1 MAHEKEV
8 LFQERLAGGRFRCLT
23 CPHACRLAEGA
34 FGRCGVRIVRE
45 GRLVSLTAERV
56 VAVHADPI
64 EKKPLYH
71 ALPGTRSLSFG
82 APGCNLTCTFC
93 QNCSISQVRGGP
105 LPGERVDPVRLA
117 RVAREQGCPS
127 LCATYT
133 EPTIFFELAR
143 AAGRAAREAGLRN
156 FWVSNGYMSAP
167 VRRDLAAWVD
177 GINIDL
183 KAFRDDFYRTL
194 CGGRLA
200 PVRESIADLAERGVW
215 VEVTTLVI
223 PGRNDGEEELG
234 EMARFLASISAEM
247 PWHLSAFHPD
257 HRMLDVPPTPAAT
270 LLRAREIGREA
281 GLHHVY
287 IGNLRLPGGADT
299 RCPGCGRLLIRR
311 EGFGVAETD
320 LDGGGACPGCG
331 RRLAGIF

>member
-1 MAHEKEV
+1 MVLAQRWSYPAPPKDESPIDLPRGVEMAHEKEV
-8 LFQERLAGGRFRCLT
+8 LFQERLADGRFRCLT

-34 FGRCGVRIVRE
+34 FGRCGVRVVRE

-93 QNCSISQVRGGP
+93 QNCSISQLRGGP

-234 EMARFLASISAEM
+234 DSEWPR
-247 PWHLSAFHPD
+247 
-257 HRMLDVPPTPAAT
+257 PTSTGGAPAPAAAAGWPGSSEAWASPPSLPRT
-270 LLRAREIGREA
+270 GTAKKTPGTPWGGRASGCPVGQGLRGWMS
-281 GLHHVY
+281 Y
-287 IGNLRLPGGADT
+287 LRSL
-299 RCPGCGRLLIRR
+299 R
-311 EGFGVAETD
+311 
-320 LDGGGACPGCG
+320 
-331 RRLAGIF
+331 